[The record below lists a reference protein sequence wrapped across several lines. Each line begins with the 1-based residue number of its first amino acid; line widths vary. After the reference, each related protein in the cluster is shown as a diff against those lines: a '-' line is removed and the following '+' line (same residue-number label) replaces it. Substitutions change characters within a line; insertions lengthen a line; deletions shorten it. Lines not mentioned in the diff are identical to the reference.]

1 MQIFANSKMAAAIF
15 VFAKI
20 CIFDPRVILVM
31 YGSTMGNIWVAYDMS
46 YMSYMGHIC
55 VIYVSYGSY
64 IVVIYG

>member
-31 YGSTMGNIWVAYDMS
+31 YVSTMGNIWVAYDMS
-46 YMSYMGHIC
+46 YMCHIWVIYVTYMYIYMCHMGHI
-55 VIYVSYGSY
+55 
-64 IVVIYG
+64 

>member
-15 VFAKI
+15 AFAKI

-46 YMSYMGHIC
+46 YMCHIWVINVTYMYIYMCHMGHI
-55 VIYVSYGSY
+55 
-64 IVVIYG
+64 